1 MSGTISAVLI
11 HVGDVAAAIE
21 WYRKAFPHAVPKHLE
36 AFDFSYLQ
44 IGDID
49 LEIVPADEKVSSGA
63 AGSIVYWHV
72 DNFDESLALLM
83 AIGGKLYRGP
93 LDIQDGMRMCQVQD
107 PWGNCIG
114 LRGKKSPA

>member
-11 HVGDVAAAIE
+11 HVSDVDAAIE
-21 WYRKAFPHAVPKHLE
+21 WYRKAFPQAVLKHLE
-36 AFDFSYLQ
+36 AYDFSYLQ
-44 IGDID
+44 IGDVD

-63 AGSIVYWHV
+63 AGSVIYWHV
-72 DNFDESLALLM
+72 DNFDESLAHLI

-93 LDIQDGMRMCQVQD
+93 LDIQDNMRMCQVKD

-114 LRGKKSPA
+114 LRG